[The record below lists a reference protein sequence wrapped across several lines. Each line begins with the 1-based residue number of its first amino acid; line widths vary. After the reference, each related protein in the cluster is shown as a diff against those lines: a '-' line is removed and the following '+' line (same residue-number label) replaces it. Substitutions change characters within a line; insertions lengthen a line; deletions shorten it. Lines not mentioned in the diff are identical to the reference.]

1 MRGPAVKS
9 GISFGTVQRG
19 DADMGLVKS
28 VGAICLAF
36 MFGMSFSGT
45 SYAQNQA
52 SGADRAAASLP
63 KDVYPESRNRLP
75 LPRRED
81 VDDAGKKVFDEM
93 TVKSQH
99 PLPRLFDPLLAKPM
113 SQSAYYLKFQTG
125 LPSRLLEI
133 AVLVTARELDCQFE
147 WTQWEQD
154 ARNVDDPRHIEQ
166 STVDIIK
173 YSKPLTGLGEKETAI
188 IALGRE
194 MLGQKKVSSKTF
206 ADVQRLM
213 GPRFTVDL
221 IELMVG
227 YSACRTEMTVF
238 DQQLMPGQTPLLPP
252 GRTHAFTPV
261 RSSAVPPT
269 AGPLPKDIYPDSRNR
284 MPLPKREDMDDFGK
298 AVFDEVSPKLGMPFE
313 VPQRL
318 YDPKLAKPLYEAH
331 HFVRYETGLPERLI
345 EIAVLVTARER
356 DSQYEWT
363 QWETYGRD
371 PKDPRHI
378 EPAIIDIIK
387 YDKPVVGLGEKETA
401 IIKLGRGMF
410 EDEHVSSETFA
421 DVVRLFGRRGTV
433 DLVELMTLYSADA
446 AEMAAFDQQLPE
458 GQKPLMPVR

>member
-1 MRGPAVKS
+1 MALLKR
-9 GISFGTVQRG
+9 F
-19 DADMGLVKS
+19 
-28 VGAICLAF
+28 GAIFLTVIV
-36 MFGMSFSGT
+36 GLSFSGT
-45 SYAQNQA
+45 IHAQNQA
-52 SGADRAAASLP
+52 SGGDSAAAPLP
-63 KDVYPESRNRLP
+63 KDVLPESRNRLP

-81 VDDAGKKVFDEM
+81 VDDAGKAVFDEM

-154 ARNVDDPRHIEQ
+154 ANNVNDPRHIEQ

-173 YSKPLTGLGEKETAI
+173 YNKPTVGLGEKEAAI

-194 MLGQKKVSSKTF
+194 MLGQKKVSSATF
-206 ADVQRLM
+206 ANVQRLM

-227 YSACRTEMTVF
+227 YSACRTEMTAF
-238 DQQLMPGQTPLLPP
+238 DQQLMVGQKPLLPP
-252 GRTHAFTPV
+252 GRLHPFVPV
-261 RSSAVPPT
+261 RSSAVPPA
-269 AGPLPKDIYPDSRNR
+269 AGPMPKDIYPDSRNR
-284 MPLPKREDMDDFGK
+284 LPLPKREDMDDFGK
-298 AVFDEVSPKLGMPFE
+298 AVFDEVSPKSGMAIE

-331 HFVRYETGLPERLI
+331 HFVTHETGMPDRLL
-345 EIAVLVTARER
+345 EIAVLVAAREE
-356 DSQYEWT
+356 DSQYLWT

-378 EPAIIDIIK
+378 EPSIIDIIK

-410 EDEHVSSETFA
+410 ADEHVPSETFA